1 MRAKIRDTV
10 RLLHHSAR
18 TVGGR
23 WFFLAPLLPLPWIGF
38 LYLSVILGWRET
50 SWEMADAQNSLIG
63 FPLAIVA
70 AVLGVRIIAG
80 EIDRRTLEIAYTVPG
95 GAHRVWLSKLGACF
109 LVLLV
114 TEAVAALV
122 TYVFCTSF
130 PFNTLY
136 GALQPAVFFMVLA
149 MGLGALMKSEAAG
162 AMVCAG
168 VLTLALMMSPLRI
181 SPFFNIEL
189 LTDLDTV
196 ERIARLTQNRIGYLL
211 VTAAVMVLTFG
222 RAEQRERLLSG

>member
-1 MRAKIRDTV
+1 M
-10 RLLHHSAR
+10 HHSAR

-38 LYLSVILGWRET
+38 QYISVILDWRET

-63 FPLAIVA
+63 FPLAILA

-109 LVLLV
+109 LILLV
-114 TEAVAALV
+114 AEAIAALA
-122 TYVFCTSF
+122 TYVFLTSF
-130 PFNTLY
+130 PLNTLY

-149 MGLGALMKSEAAG
+149 MGFGAMMKSEAAG

-168 VLTLALMMSPLRI
+168 VLTLALMMTELRV
-181 SPFFNIEL
+181 SPFYNIEL
-189 LTDLDTV
+189 LPELDTV
-196 ERIARLTQNRIGYLL
+196 ERLARLTQNRIGYLL

>member
-1 MRAKIRDTV
+1 MIRDRLRV
-10 RLLHHSAR
+10 VHLSARLLTGRRYWISALVPLVWPAFEAFR
-18 TVGGR
+18 ILVGWQPETYRPVEAQNILIG
-23 WFFLAPLLPLPWIGF
+23 LPL
-38 LYLSVILGWRET
+38 SV
-50 SWEMADAQNSLIG
+50 
-63 FPLAIVA
+63 LAIF
-70 AVLGVRIIAG
+70 LGVRVIAG
-80 EIDRRTLEIAYTVPG
+80 EMDRRTLEIAYTVPG
-95 GAHRVWLSKLGACF
+95 GAHRVWLSKLAAGF
-109 LVLLV
+109 LIVLV

-136 GALQPAVFFMVLA
+136 GVLQPAMFFMVLA
-149 MGLGALMKSEAAG
+149 MGFGAMLKSEAAG

-168 VLTLALMMSPLRI
+168 VRTLALMTSPLRI

-189 LTDLDTV
+189 LPELDAV
-196 ERIARLTQNRIGYLL
+196 ERFARLTQNRIGYLL